1 MQKKDVHGDI
11 MQSESGLQLAVVM
24 YQGHSPAFDKCALGT
39 EMLRVEE
46 EGEAYTGTLLHLFC
60 NFPMNLKYY

>member
-1 MQKKDVHGDI
+1 METSCNLSQAY
-11 MQSESGLQLAVVM
+11 SSAVVM